1 MWSSYKCTSHSVQ
14 LIDTYWVKVL
24 VTQSCLTLCYPMDYS
39 PPGSSVHGDSS
50 RNNTRVVAMPSSKGT
65 SPPRDET
72 QVSHMAGR
80 FFTFWATTEGKEPS
94 CPCRK
99 CKRRGFDLWFGL
111 IPWRKKWQ
119 SAPVFLSGEFHGQRS
134 LVSYSPYGGKEL
146 NTTEWLSTQSHY
158 SFQITRPLD

>member
-24 VTQSCLTLCYPMDYS
+24 VAQSCLTLCYPMDYS

-80 FFTFWATTEGKEPS
+80 FFTFWATTEAHLLGDIRS
-94 CPCRK
+94 HHFMTNRWGNVGNRGRLYFLGLQNHCRWWLQPQNWDACSLEEK
-99 CKRRGFDLWFGL
+99 
-111 IPWRKKWQ
+111 
-119 SAPVFLSGEFHGQRS
+119 VGQ
-134 LVSYSPYGGKEL
+134 
-146 NTTEWLSTQSHY
+146 
-158 SFQITRPLD
+158 I